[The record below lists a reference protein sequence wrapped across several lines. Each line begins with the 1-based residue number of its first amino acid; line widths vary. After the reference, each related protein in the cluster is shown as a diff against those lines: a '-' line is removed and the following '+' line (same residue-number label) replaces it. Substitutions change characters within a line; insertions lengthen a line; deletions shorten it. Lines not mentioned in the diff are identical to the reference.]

1 MSRIPVFFALALA
14 CFGATF
20 GTVTPLTGGVVDI
33 VLDSPRQR
41 LYLVGVP
48 DKIEVY
54 SITQRR
60 FLTPIRTDSLPL
72 SAAISRDGKS
82 LYVACHN
89 AATVNVID
97 LEQLSIVNRISLPSR
112 PEGIAVGGDG
122 RVLIT
127 TIGTGV
133 NNSQNTLLLYDPAIT
148 DARSLIALTLVPPTP
163 ASPGTTTT
171 GQLIQANR
179 SFLST
184 SGDGRYIFGVNIP
197 NGTSR
202 AAFVYEVASA
212 TMLRSRTVNNI
223 SSVLSVAP
231 DGNKFMAG
239 LNLFETDTL
248 AVLGQQN
255 LANAPYPI
263 AAGINFNVQQNQG
276 GSVFSPDGR
285 TVYSAFNVAPTQNPP
300 ARANVGQ
307 LQISD
312 ADNLLIRMGV
322 QMPENLS
329 GKMVVSPDGANIFAI
344 SESGFVTIPI
354 NQLSRSP
361 LAAPERTALIL
372 ANDQCGVT
380 ANQRRAA
387 IVVRNEGAG
396 RLTATAQILTNVT
409 GTAGVGGVGGPG
421 GGAPGGGIIIIPGI
435 GGIGGAIGIPIG
447 NPIGQVGNPANN
459 PAVVNASPTVQNT
472 NTADGPVINFGY
484 NSTNQSLG
492 STAPTNFLVQSS
504 EAVNIP
510 ALVRVFQNNRD
521 AEAKGEIIP
530 VEQGISVSEGLVD
543 MVYDGTRRRV
553 YIANSGLNRI
563 EVYDERTRRMLE
575 PIKVG
580 QLPRSIALSNDGSS
594 LYVAN
599 SSSEYI
605 TVIDPGTSRVT
616 GRLTFP
622 PLPVLANVALIYPS
636 QIATTQRGLLVI
648 MNNGSLWTS
657 IGDQLIPRANWN
669 ILGATNLAAPRT
681 MAATPNGEY
690 VIVQNG
696 NGIVYLYDTI
706 ADDIVQSRQV
716 FTGTQLQGFY
726 GPISA
731 GPRGS
736 YYVVNGTVLNQSLTP
751 ISGTTAPGQ
760 IATATIPAVAAIGN
774 NQYARFSSPVR
785 ANATAVVTA
794 LPAVEIVNTDTG
806 QTLRRLSALEGP
818 LSAVTGT
825 QRTNIDGR
833 TMVVDTAATTAY
845 AITTSG
851 LSIISLEAVLP
862 TDRPT
867 VSAGGAL
874 SLGSY
879 TTDLPAGGIV
889 SIFGRNLANTTV
901 ANSNPL
907 PTILDGVCVTLNNLP
922 LPLFSTSTG
931 QINVQIPFERTA
943 GSFPLIVRDT
953 NKKLAS
959 NPVNIRVVRAA
970 PSVLVD
976 PASKQAAIYD
986 DKGRAITPDNPTTR
1000 DRRLVIYAL
1009 GLGPTKG
1016 TRVAAGVASP
1026 STTPAETADTVKV
1039 FFGDKRYSQAEMI
1052 VEWSGLVPGF
1062 VGLYQINIYV
1072 PGDRLRGDHL
1082 DVTIRVGTVEN
1093 KFLESVRPTVSVE

>member
-1 MSRIPVFFALALA
+1 MLRILSFFALAIN

-33 VLDSPRQR
+33 VLDAPRQR

-48 DKIEVY
+48 DKVEIY

-72 SAAISRDGKS
+72 SAALSRDGRS

-97 LEQLSIVNRISLPSR
+97 LEQLAVINRIGLPSK

-133 NNSQNTLLLYDPAIT
+133 NNTQNTLLLYDPAIT
-148 DARSLIALTLVPPTP
+148 DARSLTALTLVPPPP
-163 ASPGTTTT
+163 AIPGTTTT

-179 SFLST
+179 SFLAT
-184 SGDGRYIFGVNIP
+184 SNDGSYIMGVNVP
-197 NGTSR
+197 NGTTR
-202 AAFVYEVASA
+202 AVFVFEVASS

-223 SSVLSVAP
+223 SSVLSVSP
-231 DGNKFMAG
+231 DSTKFMAG
-239 LNLFETDTL
+239 LNLFETETL

-263 AAGINFNVQQNQG
+263 AAAVNFNAQQNQG

-285 TVYSAFNVAPTQNPP
+285 TIYSAFNIAPTQNPP

-312 ADNLLIRMGV
+312 ADNLLITMGL
-322 QMPENLS
+322 QMPENLA
-329 GKMVVSPDGANIFAI
+329 GKMVISPDGNNIFAI

-354 NQLSRSP
+354 GQLRANP
-361 LAAPERTALIL
+361 LASPERTALLL

-380 ANQRRAA
+380 AALRRASV
-387 IVVRNEGAG
+387 IIQNSGAG

-409 GTAGVGGVGGPG
+409 GTAGVGGAGGAG
-421 GGAPGGGIIIIPGI
+421 GGAPGGGIIVVPGT
-435 GGIGGAIGIPIG
+435 GGAVGGAIGIPIG
-447 NPIGQVGNPANN
+447 RPVGGGVVPTN
-459 PAVVNASPTVQNT
+459 PAVVNASPTVQNS
-472 NTADGPVINFGY
+472 NTADGPSINFGY

-492 STAPTNFLVQSS
+492 STAPTDFLIQSPD
-504 EAVNIP
+504 AINIP
-510 ALVRVFQNNRD
+510 PRVRVFQNNRD
-521 AEAKGEIIP
+521 VESKGDIIP

-543 MVYDGTRRRV
+543 MAYDATRRRI
-553 YIANSGLNRI
+553 YIANSGLNRV
-563 EVYDERTRRMLE
+563 EVFDERTRQMLE

-580 QLPRSIALSNDGSS
+580 QLPRSLALASDGSA

-605 TVIDPGTSRVT
+605 SVVDPATGRVIN
-616 GRLTFP
+616 RLTFP
-622 PLPVLANVALIYPS
+622 PLPVLTNVPLIYPS
-636 QIATTQRGLLVI
+636 QIAATQRGLLVI

-657 IGDQLIPRANWN
+657 VGNQLIPRSNWN
-669 ILGATNLAAPRT
+669 ILGAATLPAPRT

-690 VIVQNG
+690 VILLNG
-696 NGIVYLYDTI
+696 NGVVYLYDAI
-706 ADDIVQSRQV
+706 ADDIIQSRQI
-716 FTGTQLQGFY
+716 FTGTQLQGYY
-726 GPISA
+726 GPVTA
-731 GPRGS
+731 GARGS

-760 IATATIPAVAAIGN
+760 IVTATVPAVVAIGN
-774 NQYARFSSPVR
+774 NQYARFSMPVR
-785 ANATAVVTA
+785 ANATAVVAA
-794 LPAVEIVNTDTG
+794 LPAVELVNTITG
-806 QTLRRLSALEGP
+806 ATVRRLSALEGP
-818 LSAVTGT
+818 LATVLGT
-825 QRTNIDGR
+825 QRTIIDGR
-833 TMVVDTAATTAY
+833 TMVVDASATNAY
-845 AITTSG
+845 VITTSG
-851 LSIISLEAVLP
+851 LSIVNLEP
-862 TDRPT
+862 IIQTDRPT
-867 VSAGGAL
+867 ISNGGTV

-889 SIFGRNLANTTV
+889 SIFGRSFGNTAV
-901 ANSNPL
+901 AQTAPL
-907 PTILDGVCVTLNNLP
+907 PTVLDGVCVTLNNSP
-922 LPLFSTSTG
+922 LPLFSTSSG
-931 QINVQIPFERTA
+931 QLNVQIPFERTA
-943 GSFPLIVRDT
+943 GSFPLVIRDA
-953 NKKLAS
+953 NRKLAS
-959 NPVNIRVVRAA
+959 TAQTVRIVRAA

-976 PASKQAAIYD
+976 EATKQAAIYD
-986 DKGRAITPDNPTTR
+986 DKGKPVNKDNPTTR

-1009 GLGPTKG
+1009 GLGPTQG
-1016 TRVAAGVASP
+1016 ARVAAGALSP
-1026 STTPAETADTVKV
+1026 SAVPAETVDTVKV

-1052 VEWSGLVPGF
+1052 VEWAGLVPGF

-1072 PGDRLRGDHL
+1072 PGDRMRGDDL

-1093 KFLESVRPTVSVE
+1093 RFIAAVKPTVSVE

>member
-1 MSRIPVFFALALA
+1 MVRILFLFTFAISAW
-14 CFGATF
+14 CATF
-20 GTVTPLTGGVVDI
+20 GTVTPLTGGVADI
-33 VLDSPRQR
+33 VLDSARQR

-48 DKIEVY
+48 NKIEIY
-54 SITQRR
+54 SIPQRR
-60 FLTPIRTDSLPL
+60 FLTPITTDSLPL
-72 SAAISRDGKS
+72 SAAMSPDGKS

-97 LEQLSIVNRISLPSR
+97 LDQLGVVNRISLPSR

-133 NNSQNTLLLYDPAIT
+133 NNSQNTLLLYDPGLT
-148 DARSLIALTLVPPTP
+148 DSRNLTALTLVPPTP

-171 GQLIQANR
+171 GQILQTNR

-184 SGDGRYIFGVNIP
+184 SRDGRYIVGVNIP
-197 NGTSR
+197 NATLR
-202 AAFVYEVASA
+202 AVFVYEVSSS
-212 TMLRSRTVNNI
+212 TMLRSRIVNNI

-263 AAGINFNVQQNQG
+263 AAAVNFNVQTNQG

-285 TVYSAFNVAPTQNPP
+285 TIYSAFNIAPTQNPP

-312 ADNLLIRMGV
+312 ADNLLINMGI
-322 QMPENLS
+322 QMPENLA
-329 GKMVVSPDGANIFAI
+329 GKMVITPDGNTIFAI

-354 NQLSRSP
+354 GQLRNSP
-361 LAAPERTALIL
+361 LASPERVALLL

-380 ANQRRAA
+380 ADQRRTS
-387 IVVRNEGAG
+387 IVVRNMGAG

-409 GTAGVGGVGGPG
+409 GTAGIGGPGGPG
-421 GGAPGGGIIIIPGI
+421 GGLPGGVIVVVPLPGVP
-435 GGIGGAIGIPIG
+435 GGIPIDLG
-447 NPIGQVGNPANN
+447 RPVGGANPAPN
-459 PAVVNASPTVQNT
+459 PAVTNASPTVQNT
-472 NTADGPVINFGY
+472 NTADGPTINFGY
-484 NSTNQSLG
+484 NSNNQNLG
-492 STAPTNFLVQSS
+492 STAPTNFLVQSP

-510 ALVRVFQNNRD
+510 SLVRVFQNNRN
-521 AEAKGEIIP
+521 AEAKGDLVQID
-530 VEQGISVSEGLVD
+530 QGISVSEGLVD
-543 MVYDGTRRRV
+543 MAYDANRRRL

-563 EVYDERTRRMLE
+563 EVFDERAGRMLD

-580 QLPRSIALSNDGSS
+580 QLPRSIALASDGSA

-605 TVIDPGTSRVT
+605 TIIDPTTNRVT

-622 PLPVLANVALIYPS
+622 ALPVLANVPLLYPS
-636 QIATTQRGLLVI
+636 QIAATQRGLLVM
-648 MNNGSLWTS
+648 MNNGSLWTA
-657 IGDQLIPRANWN
+657 IGNQLVPRTNWN
-669 ILGATNLAAPRT
+669 ILGANNLPAPRT
-681 MAATPNGEY
+681 MASTSNGEFT
-690 VIVQNG
+690 ILLAG
-696 NGIVYLYDTI
+696 NGSVFLYDAI
-706 ADDIVQSRQV
+706 ADDIVQSRQI
-716 FTGTQLQGFY
+716 FTGTQLQGYF
-726 GPISA
+726 GPITA

-760 IATATIPAVAAIGN
+760 LATATIPAVTAVGN
-774 NQYARFSSPVR
+774 NQYARFSMPVR

-794 LPAVEIVNTDTG
+794 LPAVELVNTDTG
-806 QTLRRLSALEGP
+806 QMLRRLPALEGP
-818 LSAVTGT
+818 IASVIGT

-833 TMVVDTAATTAY
+833 TMVVDASGNNAY
-845 AITTSG
+845 VLTTSG
-851 LSIISLEAVLP
+851 LHIVSLEAPNLL
-862 TDRPT
+862 DRPT
-867 VSAGGAL
+867 ISNGGTV

-879 TTDLPAGGIV
+879 TTDLPAGGIA
-889 SIFGRNLANTTV
+889 SIFGRGFGPSGV
-901 ANSNPL
+901 ASTNPL
-907 PTILDGVCVTLNNLP
+907 PTLINGVCVTLNNTP
-922 LPLFSTSTG
+922 LPLFSTSSG
-931 QINVQIPFERTA
+931 QINVQIPFDRAA
-943 GSFPLIVRDT
+943 GTFPLIVRDT
-953 NKKLAS
+953 NRKVAS
-959 NPVNIRVVRAA
+959 LQQNVRVVRAA

-976 PASKQAAIYD
+976 PATKQAAIYD
-986 DKGRAITPDNPTTR
+986 LEGNAINASNPTTR

-1016 TRVAAGVASP
+1016 TRVAAGAASP
-1026 STTPAETADTVKV
+1026 SATPAEIADPIKV

-1052 VEWSGLVPGF
+1052 VKWAGLVPGF

-1072 PGDRLRGDHL
+1072 PGDRMRGDDL

-1093 KFLESVRPTVSVE
+1093 RFIDAVRPSVAVK